1 MAIKFSQ
8 LPKTGSLSAN
18 TLIPVVTVGVSSN
31 VLGVATYTVFSDFVT
46 TATSNTVSALQSNI
60 SSLQSNAAAQDTSI
74 NSLSSSISSQAS
86 SISIIQGQI
95 TSLQSNAAT
104 QDSQISAVQ
113 AAVLAG
119 VVNSVLVT
127 GPLSKSGNATYPNIS
142 IPVATSSASGYLTSS
157 DWSTFNSK
165 ASTSGPTFTGTTTAA
180 TLNVTTLNT
189 GNVAP
194 SANNVSNIGSASY
207 QYNTIFAR
215 ATSAQYADLAEL
227 YLADA
232 EYPIGTVL
240 MVGGDAEV
248 TASEFGYRA
257 IGVVSENPSYLMN
270 SGLAGGTKVAL
281 KGRVPVK
288 VAGVVRKGQNLVAG
302 KNGCAT
308 TSVYH
313 SNEVFAIALA
323 SSDDPGEKLVEA
335 VIL

>member
-142 IPVATSSASGYLTSS
+142 IPVATSSASGYLSSS

-165 ASTSGPTFTGTTTAA
+165 DRKSTR
-180 TLNVTTLNT
+180 LN
-189 GNVAP
+189 
-194 SANNVSNIGSASY
+194 
-207 QYNTIFAR
+207 
-215 ATSAQYADLAEL
+215 
-227 YLADA
+227 
-232 EYPIGTVL
+232 
-240 MVGGDAEV
+240 
-248 TASEFGYRA
+248 
-257 IGVVSENPSYLMN
+257 
-270 SGLAGGTKVAL
+270 
-281 KGRVPVK
+281 
-288 VAGVVRKGQNLVAG
+288 
-302 KNGCAT
+302 
-308 TSVYH
+308 
-313 SNEVFAIALA
+313 
-323 SSDDPGEKLVEA
+323 SSHT
-335 VIL
+335 

>member
-1 MAIKFSQ
+1 MLFRS
-8 LPKTGSLSAN
+8 
-18 TLIPVVTVGVSSN
+18 
-31 VLGVATYTVFSDFVT
+31 SDFVT

-142 IPVATSSASGYLTSS
+142 IPVATSSASGYLSSS

-240 MVGGDAEV
+240 MVGGDAE
-248 TASEFGYRA
+248 EIGRA
-257 IGVVSENPSYLMN
+257 HV
-270 SGLAGGTKVAL
+270 
-281 KGRVPVK
+281 
-288 VAGVVRKGQNLVAG
+288 
-302 KNGCAT
+302 
-308 TSVYH
+308 
-313 SNEVFAIALA
+313 
-323 SSDDPGEKLVEA
+323 
-335 VIL
+335 